1 MKVFVLFVEGFEEI
15 EALTPVDILRRSG
28 CDVKMISA
36 TGNIEVVGGKGI
48 KIVTDF
54 LFEEIDFYD
63 AEMIIL
69 PGGPGTDNYYKYNL
83 LLDAVKKHTNEGKLT
98 AAICA
103 APKILSHLGLLQGQK
118 GTCYPGVESQL
129 HDAIFTKGQVVEDGQ
144 IITANGVGS
153 ALLFSLTL
161 VKKLKGEAI
170 AKEIAEKVVAI

>member
-36 TGNIEVVGGKGI
+36 TGNYEVVGGKGI
-48 KIVTDF
+48 KIITDF
-54 LFEEIDFYD
+54 LFEEIDFNNAD
-63 AEMIIL
+63 MIIL
-69 PGGPGTDNYYKYNL
+69 PGGPGTDNYYKYDL

-103 APKILSHLGLLQGQK
+103 APKILYHLELLK
-118 GTCYPGVESQL
+118 GKKVTCYPGVESEL
-129 HDAIFTKGQVVEDGQ
+129 YDAIFTKDPVVEDGQ

-153 ALLFSLTL
+153 ALKFSLTL
-161 VKKLKGEAI
+161 VKRLKGETI
-170 AKEIAEKVVAI
+170 AKEIADKVVAK